1 MDKVSYYFKIFKELW
16 GNKRYRALI
25 IIGCYALFFGF
36 VLISLNTPG
45 ENTYNVTLVPKTPEV
60 YILINVHIYDKDSK
74 EVIVLSDAEYEDVQ
88 KTNTNII
95 PFPYKDELVS
105 FREVVEELESQTG
118 EDFETYRKGVARR
131 IREAGYSTYDIED
144 DLIQKRWDE
153 WISENILSEC

>member
-60 YILINVHIYDKDSK
+60 YILINVHIYDKDWFLFPA
-74 EVIVLSDAEYEDVQ
+74 EVYI
-88 KTNTNII
+88 
-95 PFPYKDELVS
+95 FDEHH
-105 FREVVEELESQTG
+105 RQ
-118 EDFETYRKGVARR
+118 
-131 IREAGYSTYDIED
+131 
-144 DLIQKRWDE
+144 
-153 WISENILSEC
+153 ILL